1 MILLAVVDHK
11 YRFRYINVGSPGR
24 CHDAHVYGR
33 SKFSKTV
40 ESDGFQRPLAL
51 IEGTRVPPIILCD
64 QAFPLMPNLM
74 KPFASAT
81 SGTREGVFNYNLSRT
96 RRVVEN
102 AFGRLKAR
110 FRFVMKRMECKLPN
124 AKRAIKA
131 ACILHNICEDL
142 GDTVEQQWEQEARAI
157 DTLCQPTHSTG
168 VCGQRGPEVRA
179 ALADYFWKRA
189 HRAS

>member
-1 MILLAVVDHK
+1 
-11 YRFRYINVGSPGR
+11 
-24 CHDAHVYGR
+24 
-33 SKFSKTV
+33 
-40 ESDGFQRPLAL
+40 
-51 IEGTRVPPIILCD
+51 
-64 QAFPLMPNLM
+64 M

-81 SGTREGVFNYNLSRT
+81 SGTRQGVFNYNLSRT

-102 AFGRLKAR
+102 ASGRLKAR
-110 FRFVMKRMECKLPN
+110 FRFVTKRMECKLPN

-131 ACILHNICEDL
+131 ACILQNICEDL
-142 GDTVEQQWEQEARAI
+142 GDTFEQQCEQDARAI
-157 DTLCQPTHSTG
+157 DPLCQATHSTG

>member
-1 MILLAVVDHK
+1 MK
-11 YRFRYINVGSPGR
+11 TR
-24 CHDAHVYGR
+24 R
-33 SKFSKTV
+33 SKFSERV
-40 ESDGFQRPLAL
+40 ESNGFQRPLAL
-51 IEGTRVPPIILCD
+51 IEGAHVPPIILCD
-64 QAFPLMPNLM
+64 QAFPLMLNLM
-74 KPFASAT
+74 KPFANAT
-81 SGTREGVFNYNLSRT
+81 SGTREAVFNYNLSRT

-142 GDTVEQQWEQEARAI
+142 GDHVEQQWEQEARAI
-157 DTLCQPTHSTG
+157 DTLCQPIHNTG
-168 VCGQRGPEVRA
+168 VCGGRGPEVSA